1 MATIITNIPDCDVET
16 NAIQS
21 LVDNPSESGLTANE
35 LKRKFDQD
43 ATNLKNWINN
53 DSNGLLKHV
62 NDNLNALDTYSST
75 LNGKIGDL
83 SNLNTTSTDNLVS
96 AINEVNTNMSTNDL
110 LWQGAWDMDS
120 NPLKTITLSSPVSS
134 QKSGIVLVWSYY
146 EASTAQNVNMTLTFI
161 PKKFVELYSGGGVTT
176 TLIGPSAT
184 NFASKIVYVTDTT
197 IVGSGSNIN
206 HGTNSGITYD
216 NRKYV
221 LRAVIG
227 V

>member
-1 MATIITNIPDCDVET
+1 MATITNIPNCDVET

-35 LKRKFDQD
+35 LKTAFDQD
-43 ATNLKNWINN
+43 ATHLKGWINN
-53 DSNGLLKHV
+53 NMIDKL
-62 NDNLNALDTYSST
+62 NDNFSAINSDSST
-75 LNGKIGDL
+75 LDGKIGNL
-83 SNLNTTSTDNLVS
+83 TNLNTTSQTNLVS
-96 AINEVNTNMSTNDL
+96 AINEVNTNMSTNNI
-110 LWQGAWDMDS
+110 LWQNAWDMGS
-120 NPLKTITLSSPVSS
+120 NKTIDLSSSPVSS
-134 QKSGIVLVWSYY
+134 QKSGIVLVWSLY
-146 EASTAQNVNMTLTFI
+146 ENSQSLNVNMTLTFI

-197 IVGSGSNIN
+197 IVGSASNTN
-206 HGTNSGITYD
+206 HGTNSGITFD

>member
-1 MATIITNIPDCDVET
+1 MATITNIPDCQVET
-16 NAIQS
+16 NAVQQ
-21 LVDNPSESGLTANE
+21 LADNPNESGLTANE
-35 LKRKFDQD
+35 LKTAFDAD
-43 ATNLKNWINN
+43 ATNLKGWINN
-53 DSNGLLKHV
+53 NMIDKL
-62 NDNLNALDTYSST
+62 NDNFSALNTDSTTLSSE
-75 LNGKIGDL
+75 IGTL
-83 SNLNTTSTDNLVS
+83 SNLNTTSKSNVVS
-96 AINEVNTNMSTNDL
+96 AINEVNTNMSTNNL

-120 NPLKTITLSSPVSS
+120 NPAKTIDLSSSPVSS
-134 QKSGIVLVWSYY
+134 QKSGIVLVWSLY
-146 EASTAQNVNMTLTFI
+146 ENSQSQNVNMTTTFI
-161 PKKFVELYSGGGVTT
+161 PKKFVELYSGAGVTT

-197 IVGSGSNIN
+197 IVGSASNLN